1 MVVQDVKCVILAAGR
16 GRRLE
21 SITKG
26 RYPKCLVKLRD
37 KTLLQYEIDA
47 ARAAG
52 LNDILVV
59 TGYKSETVEKVASGL
74 GIETVWNPLSEY
86 AENILSLAIVRELNS
101 DLVVING
108 DVLVPKEVL
117 PMLFS
122 IKQSALVIDGWSSG
136 HYDPEAMKVT
146 VDRSGWITSISKTIP
161 KKDARGEYIGVAMIR
176 FRDMRLLRL
185 AFSELLSSKTFW
197 TWYESAFN
205 LMMCNRKV
213 FKSCFLPT
221 GCDWTE
227 VDTPADYRK
236 ALKIV

>member
-1 MVVQDVKCVILAAGR
+1 MEVQDLKCVILAAGK

-21 SITKG
+21 SISKG
-26 RYPKCLVKLRD
+26 RYPKCLLKLRG
-37 KTLLQYEIDA
+37 KTILQYEIDA

-59 TGYKSETVEKVASGL
+59 TGYKPETVEKLASRL
-74 GIETVWNPLSEY
+74 GVKTVWNPLSEY
-86 AENILSLAIVRELNS
+86 ADNILSLAIVRELNS
-101 DLVVING
+101 DIVVING

-117 PMLFS
+117 PLLFS
-122 IKQSALVIDGWSSG
+122 IKQSALVIDGWSS
-136 HYDPEAMKVT
+136 DRFDSEAMKVA
-146 VDRSGWITSISKTIP
+146 VDRSGWITSISKTMP
-161 KKDARGEYIGVAMIR
+161 KKDACGEYIGVAMIR

-205 LMMCNRKV
+205 LMMRNRKV
-213 FKSCFLPT
+213 FRTCFLPT
-221 GCDWTE
+221 GCDWTDI
-227 VDTPADYRK
+227 DTPADYRK